1 MELGAQVTMDD
12 CLLDHDDIIISIDE
26 RKLIMNLNSYYDDGS
41 GYEVFQF
48 DYQDCFEEMRIDMTA
63 YFCKQ

>member
-26 RKLIMNLNSYYDDGS
+26 RKLILNLNSFNEDGN
-41 GYEVFQF
+41 GYEEF
-48 DYQDCFEEMRIDMTA
+48 
-63 YFCKQ
+63 